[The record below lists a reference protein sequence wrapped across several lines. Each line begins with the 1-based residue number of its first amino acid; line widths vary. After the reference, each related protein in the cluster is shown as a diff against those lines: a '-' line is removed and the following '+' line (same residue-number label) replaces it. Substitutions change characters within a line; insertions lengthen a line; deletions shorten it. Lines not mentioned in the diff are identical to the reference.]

1 MLICNDTVYELC
13 DLQQEIMDETGLD
26 DISNEKELL
35 KALQGK
41 LGLQI
46 ESVSDKA
53 LKANAAPICSM
64 ILEYRRLC
72 KVVKKIG
79 IY

>member
-1 MLICNDTVYELC
+1 MLLFNDTVYELC
-13 DLQQEIMDETGLD
+13 DIQQQIMDETGIE

-35 KALQGK
+35 KALRDK
-41 LGLQI
+41 IGLQI

-53 LKANAAPICSM
+53 LKANAAPICM
-64 ILEYRRLC
+64 QIVEYRRLC
-72 KVVKKIG
+72 KVIRKEG